1 MLLIMMEGEEDIPAK
16 ASRPEMSVPAVL
28 LLGQLA
34 ERFHFAVGVRSLF
47 ADFVRINTPVLRR
60 CHRLSLLHDNGT

>member
-1 MLLIMMEGEEDIPAK
+1 MTHVEGGDIPA
-16 ASRPEMSVPAVL
+16 SRFRDGDVCPFAVL

-47 ADFVRINTPVLRR
+47 ADFIRIFTPVLRR
-60 CHRLSLLHDNGT
+60 GHRLSLLHDNGT